1 MILRFKRASD
11 ALDQTKDKFYT
22 KSGHLT
28 PYAFACGY
36 VEKYETDER
45 TDEYVGC
52 LGIKSSSARIE
63 VRLYMECRHYQI
75 TYTEHD
81 QSGAVIE
88 SDHYAEDT
96 LTMARRIVT
105 TCRVRAAC
113 RDA

>member
-1 MILRFKRASD
+1 MVLRFKRASD

-52 LGIKSSSARIE
+52 LGIKSSSARISVE
-63 VRLYMECRHYQI
+63 LFRDSRCYEI
-75 TYTEHD
+75 TYVEHD